1 MPGLLHEGLVELLRR
16 APQIVGDL
24 LSAAGVPVPRFTE
37 ARTDSAGLTEVRP
50 AELRADLVVVLE
62 DEGAARLAVV
72 LEVQLAADPDKLYS
86 WPAYQVGARSRY
98 RCAAVVLVL
107 APLGRV
113 AGWAAQPVE
122 LGPGSVFRATVVGP
136 EGLIRV
142 GDPRRAADHVEL
154 SLLSALAHGQTESAD
169 AVPAAVEDA
178 LAVLEACR
186 SLDAGLQVVYS
197 DLLVGSV
204 SQAVREAI
212 MTVPAGYQFRT
223 ELAIVNQAKGK
234 AEAVL
239 EALEV
244 RGLAVT
250 DEQRAR
256 VLACTDI
263 DQLRA
268 WHRRAVT
275 VARTEDVF
283 DD

>member
-1 MPGLLHEGLVELLRR
+1 M
-16 APQIVGDL
+16 
-24 LSAAGVPVPRFTE
+24 
-37 ARTDSAGLTEVRP
+37 
-50 AELRADLVVVLE
+50 
-62 DEGAARLAVV
+62 
-72 LEVQLAADPDKLYS
+72 
-86 WPAYQVGARSRY
+86 
-98 RCAAVVLVL
+98 VLVL

-113 AGWAAQPVE
+113 AGWAAQPVD

-223 ELAIVNQAKGK
+223 ELAIANQAKGRAEGK
-234 AEAVL
+234 AEDVL

-256 VLACTDI
+256 VLSCTDV

-268 WHRRAVT
+268 WLRRAI
-275 VARTEDVF
+275 VAERTSDVF
-283 DD
+283 